1 LSNCP
6 KINLEKDL
14 NLDKKGK
21 KGKKMGATISSYF
34 ADPFDVSSPDAE
46 PRNEEQNEK
55 EREMIANKRIEYFQ
69 KRSENRSKKSSTSNQ
84 TMSLR
89 KKVDPDDVVRDWCN

>member
-1 LSNCP
+1 
-6 KINLEKDL
+6 
-14 NLDKKGK
+14 
-21 KGKKMGATISSYF
+21 MGATISSYF
-34 ADPFDVSSPDAE
+34 VDPFDVSSPDTE
-46 PRNEEQNEK
+46 TGNEEQNEK